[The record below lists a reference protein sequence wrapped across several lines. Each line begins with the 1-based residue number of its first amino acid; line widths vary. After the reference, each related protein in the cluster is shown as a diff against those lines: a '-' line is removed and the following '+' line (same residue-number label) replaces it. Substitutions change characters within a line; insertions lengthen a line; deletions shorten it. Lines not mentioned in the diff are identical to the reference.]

1 MDRTAICRYPPPV
14 LLQAETLSR
23 SFGVRRIFGPL
34 SFQVGAGT
42 VFGIAGRNGAGK
54 TTLVKTL
61 AGLIRPTGGKVLV
74 AAGRGPGAEL
84 LPPRDAPRAIGWAA
98 PDLALYGELTPAENL
113 AFFAKVRGDD
123 DSPAAVSARIE
134 RVGLDPKRLAAV
146 ETRFLSTGMRQRLK
160 LAFATLSEPTVL
172 FLDEPSSNLDEAGRA
187 IVAKVV
193 AEQRR
198 GGAVVIASNDT
209 RDLALADEVMSL

>member
-1 MDRTAICRYPPPV
+1 M
-14 LLQAETLSR
+14 LLSADKLVR

-34 SFQVGAGT
+34 T
-42 VFGIAGRNGAGK
+42 FGVERGRVLGVAGRNGIGK

-61 AGLIRPTGGKVLV
+61 AGLIRPSAGQVLI
-74 AAGRGPGAEL
+74 ASSRAEGAPL
-84 LPPRDAPRAIGWAA
+84 LPPRDTPLSLGWAA

-123 DSPAAVSARIE
+123 ASAARIAGLLE
-134 RVGLDPKRLAAV
+134 GVGLDPGRLSSL
-146 ETRFLSTGMRQRLK
+146 ETRFLSTGQRQRLK
-160 LAFATLSEPTVL
+160 LAFAALGRPAVL

-187 IVAKVV
+187 IVAKIV

-198 GGAVVIASNDT
+198 GGATVIASNDA
-209 RDLALADEVMSL
+209 RDLGLADEVLSL

>member
-1 MDRTAICRYPPPV
+1 MPYPPPV
-14 LLQAETLSR
+14 FLKAENIAR
-23 SFGVRRIFGPL
+23 SFGARRIFGPL
-34 SFQVGAGT
+34 SFQVEAGT

-54 TTLVKTL
+54 TTLIKTL
-61 AGLIRPTGGKVLV
+61 AGLIRPSSGKVLV
-74 AAGRGPGAEL
+74 ASSREPGAPML
-84 LPPRDAPRAIGWAA
+84 APRDTPLALGWAA

-113 AFFAKVRGDD
+113 AFFTKVRGED
-123 DSPAAVSARIE
+123 DSPARIAAMID

-160 LAFATLSEPTVL
+160 LAFATLSQPTVL

-198 GGAVVIASNDT
+198 GGAVLIASNDT
-209 RDLALADEVMSL
+209 RDLALADRVVTL

>member
-1 MDRTAICRYPPPV
+1 MID
-14 LLQAETLSR
+14 
-23 SFGVRRIFGPL
+23 
-34 SFQVGAGT
+34 
-42 VFGIAGRNGAGK
+42 
-54 TTLVKTL
+54 
-61 AGLIRPTGGKVLV
+61 
-74 AAGRGPGAEL
+74 
-84 LPPRDAPRAIGWAA
+84 
-98 PDLALYGELTPAENL
+98 
-113 AFFAKVRGDD
+113 
-123 DSPAAVSARIE
+123 
-134 RVGLDPKRLAAV
+134 RVGLDPKRLAGV

-187 IVAKVV
+187 IVQRVV

>member
-1 MDRTAICRYPPPV
+1 M
-14 LLQAETLSR
+14 LLKVENVSR

-34 SFQVGAGT
+34 SFEVEAGT
-42 VFGIAGRNGAGK
+42 VLGIAGRNGAGK
-54 TTLVKTL
+54 TTLIKTL
-61 AGLIRPTGGKVLV
+61 AGLIRPTSGKVLV
-74 AAGRGPGAEL
+74 ASSREAGAPL
-84 LPPRDAPRAIGWAA
+84 LAPRDVPLALGWAA

-113 AFFAKVRGDD
+113 AFFAKVRGED
-123 DSPAAVSARIE
+123 DSPSRIALLID
-134 RVGLDPKRLAAV
+134 RVGLDPKRLARV

-160 LAFATLSEPTVL
+160 LAFATLSGPAVL

-198 GGAVVIASNDT
+198 GGAAVIASNDV
-209 RDLALADEVMSL
+209 RDLALADRVVTL

>member
-1 MDRTAICRYPPPV
+1 MPYPPPV
-14 LLQAETLSR
+14 LLKAENVVR
-23 SFGVRRIFGPL
+23 SFGARRIFGPL
-34 SFQVGAGT
+34 SFEVGLGT
-42 VFGIAGRNGAGK
+42 VLGIAGRNGAGK

-61 AGLIRPTGGKVLV
+61 AGLIRPSSGTVLV
-74 AAGRGPGAEL
+74 ASGREPGAPL
-84 LPPRDAPRAIGWAA
+84 LPPRDTPLAIGWAA

-113 AFFAKVRGDD
+113 SFFAKVRGDD
-123 DSPAAVSARIE
+123 HSPARIAALID
-134 RVGLDPKRLAAV
+134 RVGLDPKRLATI

-160 LAFATLSEPTVL
+160 LAFASLSAPTVL

-209 RDLALADEVMSL
+209 RDLALADEVISL

>member
-1 MDRTAICRYPPPV
+1 MPYPPPV
-14 LLQAETLSR
+14 FLKAENLSR

-34 SFQVGAGT
+34 SFQVGPGT

-61 AGLIRPTGGKVLV
+61 AGLIRPSNGKVLI
-74 AAGRGPGAEL
+74 ASSREPGAPML
-84 LPPRDAPRAIGWAA
+84 SPRDTPLALGWAA
-98 PDLALYGELTPAENL
+98 PDLALYAELTPAENL

-123 DSPAAVSARIE
+123 DSPARIAAMID
-134 RVGLDPKRLAAV
+134 RVGLDPKRLDGV

-160 LAFATLSEPTVL
+160 LAFATLSQPTVL

-198 GGAVVIASNDT
+198 GGAVLIASNDT
-209 RDLALADEVMSL
+209 RDLALADEVMTL

>member
-1 MDRTAICRYPPPV
+1 MYPPPV
-14 LLQAETLSR
+14 FLKAENVTR
-23 SFGVRRIFGPL
+23 SFGARRIFGPL
-34 SFQVGAGT
+34 SFDIEQGT

-54 TTLVKTL
+54 TTLIKTL
-61 AGLIRPTGGKVLV
+61 AGLIRPSSGTVLV
-74 AAGRGPGAEL
+74 ASSREPAAPL
-84 LPPRDAPRAIGWAA
+84 LSPRDTPLALGWAA
-98 PDLALYGELTPAENL
+98 PDLALYGELTPTENL
-113 AFFAKVRGDD
+113 AFFAKVRGED
-123 DSPAAVSARIE
+123 DSPRRIEAKIE
-134 RVGLDPKRLAAV
+134 RVGLDPKRLASV

-198 GGAVVIASNDT
+198 GGSVLIASNDT
-209 RDLALADEVMSL
+209 RDLGLADEVMTL

>member
-1 MDRTAICRYPPPV
+1 MFLKADNVT
-14 LLQAETLSR
+14 R
-23 SFGVRRIFGPL
+23 SFGSRRIFGPL
-34 SFQVGAGT
+34 SFEVEQGR
-42 VFGIAGRNGAGK
+42 VFGIAGQNGAGK
-54 TTLVKTL
+54 TTLIKTL
-61 AGLIRPTGGKVLV
+61 AGLIRPTSGTVLV
-74 AAGRGPGAEL
+74 ASSRERGAKL
-84 LPPRDAPRAIGWAA
+84 LSPRDTPLALGWAA

-113 AFFAKVRGDD
+113 AFFAKVRGED
-123 DSPAAVSARIE
+123 DSPARIDAKIE
-134 RVGLDPKRLAAV
+134 RVGLDPKRLASV

-198 GGAVVIASNDT
+198 GGTVLIASNDT
-209 RDLALADEVMSL
+209 RDLGLADEVMTL

>member
-1 MDRTAICRYPPPV
+1 MLYPPPV
-14 LLQAETLSR
+14 FLKAENVTR

-34 SFQVGAGT
+34 SFEVARGT

-54 TTLVKTL
+54 TTLIKML
-61 AGLIRPTGGKVLV
+61 AGLIRPTSGRVLV
-74 AAGRGPGAEL
+74 ASSREPGAAL
-84 LPPRDAPRAIGWAA
+84 LSPRDTPLALGWAA

-113 AFFAKVRGDD
+113 AFFAKVRGED
-123 DSPAAVSARIE
+123 DSPKRIDAKIE
-134 RVGLDPKRLAAV
+134 RVGLDPKRLASV

-198 GGAVVIASNDT
+198 GGTVLIASNDT
-209 RDLALADEVMSL
+209 RDLGLADEVMTL